1 MKEKHDQDIILLDL
15 KAYVH
20 KQRVLAFEQGG
31 DDVLRY
37 QGRLCVPMVD
47 GLKESIMEEAH
58 KSRYSIYLGST
69 KMYHYLRELYLWD
82 VVKKDIVEFVSNCQ
96 QVK

>member
-1 MKEKHDQDIILLDL
+1 MLNLEEKIQ
-15 KAYVH
+15 
-20 KQRVLAFEQGG
+20 KQIVLAFGEGE
-31 DDVLRY
+31 DCVLKYKSLFGVR
-37 QGRLCVPMVD
+37 RVD
-47 GLKESIMEEAH
+47 GIQESIPEEAQS
-58 KSRYSIYLGST
+58 SRDSIHPGST

>member
-1 MKEKHDQDIILLDL
+1 M
-15 KAYVH
+15 
-20 KQRVLAFEQGG
+20 
-31 DDVLRY
+31 RY

-69 KMYHYLRELYLWD
+69 KMYHYLREVYWWNCM
-82 VVKKDIVEFVSNCQ
+82 KKGIDFA
-96 QVK
+96 